1 MLFLFLFN
9 YNAMQEYFIS
19 AELEQKKS
27 LHYIRA
33 LRQIIIKSGSIK
45 LQGVSTWVLGTWVPR
60 YNCTIEGKTVTDCEF
75 KIE

>member
-19 AELEQKKS
+19 AELEQNKS

-45 LQGVSTWVLGTWVPR
+45 LQGVST
-60 YNCTIEGKTVTDCEF
+60 
-75 KIE
+75 

>member
-19 AELEQKKS
+19 AELEQNKS
-27 LHYIRA
+27 LYYIRA

-45 LQGVSTWVLGTWVPR
+45 LHGVST
-60 YNCTIEGKTVTDCEF
+60 
-75 KIE
+75 